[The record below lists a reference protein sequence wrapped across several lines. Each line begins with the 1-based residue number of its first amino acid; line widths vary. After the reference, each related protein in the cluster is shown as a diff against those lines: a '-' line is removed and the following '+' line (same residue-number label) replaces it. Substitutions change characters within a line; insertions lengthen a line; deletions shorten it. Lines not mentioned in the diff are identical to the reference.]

1 VATTY
6 PASRMSPKWVR
17 QTRKYV
23 FTFLYA
29 THFPPIVRYGL
40 RGKSGAYG
48 EGLILRIRGLAVT
61 YRELI
66 DLRMHR
72 MSYGVWPK

>member
-1 VATTY
+1 MATTRF
-6 PASRMSPKWVR
+6 ASRMAPKWVR

-23 FTFLYA
+23 FTFLYV
-29 THFPPIVRYGL
+29 TRFPPIVRYGL

-48 EGLILRIRGLAVT
+48 EGLILRIRGLAIT

-72 MSYGVWPK
+72 MSYEVWPK